1 MSIPLRSGPPGA
13 GPALFNLGFRPF
25 FLGAGLFAALAMGLW
40 SGVYLGGWQLALAQM
55 TPITWHAHEML
66 YGYTMAVIA
75 GFLLTAVRNW
85 TDRATASGARLALLV
100 ALWAAARGLALFE
113 GSGAGRM
120 MALADLSFQL
130 ALLVELAR
138 PLVQARQWRQSGIL
152 AKVALLVVTNGLFYL
167 GLLGYLDRGIHWG
180 LYGGLYLIIGLI
192 LTMGR
197 RVIPFFTERGVGYPV
212 SLVNRR
218 WVDVASLVVFLGF
231 VVLDVFTP
239 YRVAAAGCALIL
251 LALHGLRLWG
261 WYTPGIWRKPL
272 LWSLYLA
279 YGFIVAG
286 FPLYALSVFTGVTPY
301 LAVHAFALG
310 GIGLITLGMMARVA
324 LGHTGRDVQH
334 PPRAVVWPLALLT
347 ASALLRVFAPLLLPG
362 LYSHWIVA
370 SQLLWIAAFGVFVAL
385 YWPILGR
392 PRVDGRPG

>member
-1 MSIPLRSGPPGA
+1 VSIPLRSGPPGA

-85 TDRATASGARLALLV
+85 TDRDTASGARLALLV
-100 ALWAAARGLALFE
+100 ALWAAARVLALFD
-113 GSGAGRM
+113 GAGASRM
-120 MALADLSFQL
+120 MALADLGFQL
-130 ALLVELAR
+130 ALTVELAR
-138 PLVQARQWRQSGIL
+138 PLIQARQWRQMGIL
-152 AKVALLVVTNGLFYL
+152 AKVVLLTVTNALFYL
-167 GLLGYLDRGIHWG
+167 DLLGYLPHGIFWG

-197 RVIPFFTERGVGYPV
+197 RVIPFFTERGVDYPV
-212 SLVNRR
+212 ALINRR
-218 WVDVASLVVFLGF
+218 WLDVAALVLFLLFFVFDL
-231 VVLDVFTP
+231 FTP
-239 YRVAAAGCALIL
+239 YRGVAALCAL
-251 LALHGLRLWG
+251 ALFGLHSARLWG

-272 LWSLYLA
+272 LWSLFLA
-279 YGFIVAG
+279 YGFIVAA
-286 FPLYALSVFTGVTPY
+286 FPLYALSVVTRVSPT
-301 LAVHAFALG
+301 LAVHAFAAG

-324 LGHTGRDVQH
+324 LGHTGRDVQN
-334 PPRAVVWPLALLT
+334 PPPVVWWPLVLLT
-347 ASALLRVFAPLLLPG
+347 VSALLRVFAPLLVPG
-362 LYSHWIVA
+362 LHNAWIVI
-370 SQLLWIAAFGVFVAL
+370 SQFFWIAAFALFVAH